1 MSQPDDHRLLR
12 FEVFAAALAHSLSEM
27 EDAEDIADAD
37 AAWEE
42 GGEPIPLAEL
52 EAEFGFGREK

>member
-1 MSQPDDHRLLR
+1 MSQPDDRR
-12 FEVFAAALAHSLSEM
+12 IEVFAAAIAHFVSEM
-27 EDAEDIADAD
+27 EDADDIADAD

-52 EAEFGFGREK
+52 EAEFGFGQDR